1 MKVALPFSAFADAVE
16 EYEADSGTDDGGDME
31 YIFFLFCGFK
41 ITNIVSAEYL
51 VNNIYIFSFF
61 FSGFKI
67 TNIVST

>member
-41 ITNIVSAEYL
+41 ITNIVSL
-51 VNNIYIFSFF
+51 
-61 FSGFKI
+61 
-67 TNIVST
+67 